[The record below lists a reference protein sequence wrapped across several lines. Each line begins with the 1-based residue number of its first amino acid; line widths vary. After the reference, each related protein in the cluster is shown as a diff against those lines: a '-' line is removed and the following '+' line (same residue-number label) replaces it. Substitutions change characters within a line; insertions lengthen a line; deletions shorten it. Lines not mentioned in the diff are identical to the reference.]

1 MTPLWL
7 LVLGCTLAAAQQPHP
22 RQVARV
28 RRQQQPASLPQR
40 LLARLGAG
48 PRPAR
53 RPQLDRRQGFQ
64 SNRQL
69 RPASAPA
76 RQPPV
81 AEDRVAQ
88 QYRER
93 FQPEVERFQ
102 PQTEQFQP
110 QVERFQAE
118 RFQPEAER
126 FQPEAERRFQ
136 PEAER
141 FQPQTERFQP
151 EAERFQPEAEL
162 ADYYEPEPVYRRQA
176 QAQLSRAD
184 TRQTADK
191 RQDSAL
197 GESVARPHHQTD
209 LEASVHAAAA
219 GYTGESY
226 ADAKRLAFQIHGQGG
241 PHSYRF
247 GYDTGVGYN
256 RQFRYEERDAAGV
269 LHGRYG
275 YYDQHGKLQVV
286 NYTADPVKGFH
297 AEGEHVPK
305 PQY

>member
-69 RPASAPA
+69 RPASGPA

-88 QYRER
+88 QYR
-93 FQPEVERFQ
+93 ERFQ

-126 FQPEAERRFQ
+126 FQPEAE
-136 PEAER
+136 
-141 FQPQTERFQP
+141 
-151 EAERFQPEAEL
+151 L

-176 QAQLSRAD
+176 PAPEYSRAD

-191 RQDSAL
+191 RQ
-197 GESVARPHHQTD
+197 
-209 LEASVHAAAA
+209 A
-219 GYTGESY
+219 GAQEYSR
-226 ADAKRLAFQIHGQGG
+226 AD
-241 PHSYRF
+241 
-247 GYDTGVGYN
+247 T
-256 RQFRYEERDAAGV
+256 
-269 LHGRYG
+269 
-275 YYDQHGKLQVV
+275 
-286 NYTADPVKGFH
+286 
-297 AEGEHVPK
+297 
-305 PQY
+305 

>member
-1 MTPLWL
+1 MMTVTPLWL
-7 LVLGCTLAAAQQPHP
+7 LVLGCSLAAAQQPHP

-40 LLARLGAG
+40 QLARLGAG

-69 RPASAPA
+69 RPASGPA

-93 FQPEVERFQ
+93 FQPEAERFQ

-176 QAQLSRAD
+176 GAQHSRAD

-219 GYTGESY
+219 GYTGV
-226 ADAKRLAFQIHGQGG
+226 GG
-241 PHSYRF
+241 
-247 GYDTGVGYN
+247 GTGLCITVITPS
-256 RQFRYEERDAAGV
+256 
-269 LHGRYG
+269 H
-275 YYDQHGKLQVV
+275 H
-286 NYTADPVKGFH
+286 
-297 AEGEHVPK
+297 HVTGILR
-305 PQY
+305 

>member
-93 FQPEVERFQ
+93 FQPEAER
-102 PQTEQFQP
+102 FQP

-141 FQPQTERFQP
+141 FQPQTERFQPEAERFQP

-219 GYTGESY
+219 GYTGVGAE
-226 ADAKRLAFQIHGQGG
+226 AGPRL
-241 PHSYRF
+241 
-247 GYDTGVGYN
+247 T
-256 RQFRYEERDAAGV
+256 V
-269 LHGRYG
+269 LTPSHLSCCRNPTLTPRGSPSRS
-275 YYDQHGKLQVV
+275 
-286 NYTADPVKGFH
+286 TARADPT
-297 AEGEHVPK
+297 ATDSATTRAWGES
-305 PQY
+305 

>member
-69 RPASAPA
+69 RPASGPA

-81 AEDRVAQ
+81 AEDRVEQ

-93 FQPEVERFQ
+93 FQPEAERFQ

-110 QVERFQAE
+110 QAE

-162 ADYYEPEPVYRRQA
+162 ADYYEPEPVY
-176 QAQLSRAD
+176 
-184 TRQTADK
+184 
-191 RQDSAL
+191 
-197 GESVARPHHQTD
+197 
-209 LEASVHAAAA
+209 
-219 GYTGESY
+219 
-226 ADAKRLAFQIHGQGG
+226 
-241 PHSYRF
+241 
-247 GYDTGVGYN
+247 
-256 RQFRYEERDAAGV
+256 
-269 LHGRYG
+269 
-275 YYDQHGKLQVV
+275 
-286 NYTADPVKGFH
+286 
-297 AEGEHVPK
+297 
-305 PQY
+305 

>member
-28 RRQQQPASLPQR
+28 RRQQQPSSLPQR

-69 RPASAPA
+69 RPASGPA

-93 FQPEVERFQ
+93 FQPEAERFQ
-102 PQTEQFQP
+102 PQIEQFQP

-141 FQPQTERFQP
+141 FQPQTE
-151 EAERFQPEAEL
+151 L

-176 QAQLSRAD
+176 QAQHSRAD

-286 NYTADPVKGFH
+286 NYTA
-297 AEGEHVPK
+297 
-305 PQY
+305 

>member
-1 MTPLWL
+1 MIVFQIMTPLWL

-93 FQPEVERFQ
+93 FQPEAERFQ

-141 FQPQTERFQP
+141 FQSQTERFQP

-176 QAQLSRAD
+176 QAQHSRAD

-219 GYTGESY
+219 GYTGVGAGAGPRLTLITPLMLQESY

-247 GYDTGVGYN
+247 GYDTGVG
-256 RQFRYEERDAAGV
+256 
-269 LHGRYG
+269 
-275 YYDQHGKLQVV
+275 
-286 NYTADPVKGFH
+286 
-297 AEGEHVPK
+297 
-305 PQY
+305 

>member
-1 MTPLWL
+1 MIVFQIMTPLWL

-93 FQPEVERFQ
+93 FQPEAERFQ

-141 FQPQTERFQP
+141 FQPQTERFQPEAERFQP

-219 GYTGESY
+219 GYTGVG
-226 ADAKRLAFQIHGQGG
+226 AGAGPRLTLITPSHLTFHPSCCRNPTLTPRGSPSRSTA
-241 PHSYRF
+241 R
-247 GYDTGVGYN
+247 
-256 RQFRYEERDAAGV
+256 
-269 LHGRYG
+269 
-275 YYDQHGKLQVV
+275 
-286 NYTADPVKGFH
+286 ADPTVTDS
-297 AEGEHVPK
+297 ATTRAWGES
-305 PQY
+305 

>member
-69 RPASAPA
+69 RPASGPA

-88 QYRER
+88 QYR
-93 FQPEVERFQ
+93 
-102 PQTEQFQP
+102 
-110 QVERFQAE
+110 
-118 RFQPEAER
+118 
-126 FQPEAERRFQ
+126 
-136 PEAER
+136 
-141 FQPQTERFQP
+141 ERFQP

-176 QAQLSRAD
+176 QAQHSRAD

>member
-1 MTPLWL
+1 MTVTPLWL

-81 AEDRVAQ
+81 AEERVAQ

-93 FQPEVERFQ
+93 FQPEAERFQ
-102 PQTEQFQP
+102 PQSEQFQP

-176 QAQLSRAD
+176 QAQHSRAD

-219 GYTGESY
+219 GYTGVGAE
-226 ADAKRLAFQIHGQGG
+226 AGPRL
-241 PHSYRF
+241 
-247 GYDTGVGYN
+247 T
-256 RQFRYEERDAAGV
+256 V
-269 LHGRYG
+269 LTPSHPSCCRNPTQTPRGSPSRS
-275 YYDQHGKLQVV
+275 
-286 NYTADPVKGFH
+286 TARADPT
-297 AEGEHVPK
+297 ATDSATTRAWGES
-305 PQY
+305 

>member
-69 RPASAPA
+69 RPASGSA

-93 FQPEVERFQ
+93 FQPEAERFQ

-141 FQPQTERFQP
+141 FQP
-151 EAERFQPEAEL
+151 EAEL

-176 QAQLSRAD
+176 GAQEYSRAD

-191 RQDSAL
+191 RQ
-197 GESVARPHHQTD
+197 
-209 LEASVHAAAA
+209 A
-219 GYTGESY
+219 GAQEYSR
-226 ADAKRLAFQIHGQGG
+226 AD
-241 PHSYRF
+241 
-247 GYDTGVGYN
+247 T
-256 RQFRYEERDAAGV
+256 
-269 LHGRYG
+269 
-275 YYDQHGKLQVV
+275 
-286 NYTADPVKGFH
+286 
-297 AEGEHVPK
+297 
-305 PQY
+305 

>member
-1 MTPLWL
+1 MMTVTPLWL
-7 LVLGCTLAAAQQPHP
+7 LVLGCSLAAAQQPHP

-69 RPASAPA
+69 RPASGPA

-93 FQPEVERFQ
+93 FQPEAERFQ

-176 QAQLSRAD
+176 QAQEYSRAD

-219 GYTGESY
+219 GYTG
-226 ADAKRLAFQIHGQGG
+226 
-241 PHSYRF
+241 
-247 GYDTGVGYN
+247 VG
-256 RQFRYEERDAAGV
+256 AGAGLCITV
-269 LHGRYG
+269 I
-275 YYDQHGKLQVV
+275 
-286 NYTADPVKGFH
+286 TP
-297 AEGEHVPK
+297 
-305 PQY
+305 

>member
-1 MTPLWL
+1 MMTVTPLWL
-7 LVLGCTLAAAQQPHP
+7 LVLGCSLAAAQQPHP

-69 RPASAPA
+69 RPASGPA

-81 AEDRVAQ
+81 AEARVAQ

-93 FQPEVERFQ
+93 FQPEAERFQ

-176 QAQLSRAD
+176 GAQHSRAD

-219 GYTGESY
+219 GYTGV
-226 ADAKRLAFQIHGQGG
+226 GG
-241 PHSYRF
+241 
-247 GYDTGVGYN
+247 GTGLCITVITPS
-256 RQFRYEERDAAGV
+256 
-269 LHGRYG
+269 H
-275 YYDQHGKLQVV
+275 H
-286 NYTADPVKGFH
+286 
-297 AEGEHVPK
+297 HVTGILR
-305 PQY
+305 

>member
-28 RRQQQPASLPQR
+28 RRQQQPSSLPQR

-69 RPASAPA
+69 RPASGPA

-93 FQPEVERFQ
+93 FQP
-102 PQTEQFQP
+102 
-110 QVERFQAE
+110 E

-141 FQPQTERFQP
+141 FQP
-151 EAERFQPEAEL
+151 EAERFQPEAES

-176 QAQLSRAD
+176 QAQHSRAD